1 MARSQPGKTTSDR
14 ADAYKTLNP
23 LLEAMYREFQE
34 LSKKKQDGQV
44 GRTKV
49 KMVNR
54 LLKAIHE
61 LLKDEPNRSYL
72 DELNEDD
79 LPQNSDVV
87 LILSQT
93 SAAMD
98 AFQRQ
103 YYVFN
108 GGKKEWSV

>member
-1 MARSQPGKTTSDR
+1 MARPPEAKTTS
-14 ADAYKTLNP
+14 AKVAAYTTLNP
-23 LLEAMYREFQE
+23 LLKAMYKEFQE

-44 GRTKV
+44 GKTKV
-49 KMVNR
+49 RMVNR

-61 LLKDEPNRSYL
+61 LLESEPNRVYL

-93 SAAMD
+93 SAAME
-98 AFQRQ
+98 AFHRR
-103 YYVFN
+103 YYIGF
-108 GGKKEWSV
+108 GIQKGWSI

>member
-1 MARSQPGKTTSDR
+1 
-14 ADAYKTLNP
+14 
-23 LLEAMYREFQE
+23 MYGEFQE

-44 GRTKV
+44 GKTKV

-61 LLKDEPNRSYL
+61 LLQDEPNRGYL

-93 SAAMD
+93 SAAME
-98 AFQRQ
+98 AFQRR
-103 YYVFN
+103 YYVTHGMN
-108 GGKKEWSV
+108 RGWSV